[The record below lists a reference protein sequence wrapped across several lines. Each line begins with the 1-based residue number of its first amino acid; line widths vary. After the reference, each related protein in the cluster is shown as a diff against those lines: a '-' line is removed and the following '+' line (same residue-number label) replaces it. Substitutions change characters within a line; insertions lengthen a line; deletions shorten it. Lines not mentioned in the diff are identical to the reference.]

1 MDIKRGFVVFFFSIG
16 ILSSTAAPS
25 MPSHQNPNCFSDC
38 IIKSKLAL
46 KQKMLVH
53 KISLHP

>member
-1 MDIKRGFVVFFFSIG
+1 MDIKRGFYFFFSIG